1 MGVKI
6 EDFPIITLGGV
17 LKLKLHCM
25 NQASGY
31 FEDLVPHQKRKL
43 PKAIAKITPM
53 RGAFPMVTSTRPYRP
68 VSFDNRTA
76 LEHITMM
83 AERNAVSWEVVRAL
97 VAHNRKGKP
106 HFTECSVSLNKRGI
120 IPQNNLYGILAA

>member
-1 MGVKI
+1 
-6 EDFPIITLGGV
+6 
-17 LKLKLHCM
+17 
-25 NQASGY
+25 
-31 FEDLVPHQKRKL
+31 
-43 PKAIAKITPM
+43 M
-53 RGAFPMVTSTRPYRP
+53 RGAFSTVTSTRPYRP

-106 HFTECSVSLNKRGI
+106 HFTECSVSLNKRGVV
-120 IPQNNLYGILAA
+120 PQNNLYGILAA

>member
-1 MGVKI
+1 
-6 EDFPIITLGGV
+6 
-17 LKLKLHCM
+17 
-25 NQASGY
+25 
-31 FEDLVPHQKRKL
+31 
-43 PKAIAKITPM
+43 M
-53 RGAFPMVTSTRPYRP
+53 RGALSMVTSTRPYRP

-97 VAHNRKGKP
+97 VAHNPKGKL

-120 IPQNNLYGILAA
+120 IPRNNLYGILAA